1 MNNEIKFNHNKKQ
14 IHDALGIEGS
24 SEELS
29 EKMAALVLSFVAS
42 GGEKA
47 SMLAEKMY
55 NELPPNVILLLALQS
70 VHETIEGISSCMED
84 ERSES
89 QKAMSMIAEMMHI
102 MASGTSK
109 TKSVNPNNN

>member
-14 IHDALGIEGS
+14 LHDALGIEGS
-24 SEELS
+24 IEELS
-29 EKMAALVLSFVAS
+29 EKMAALVISFVAS
-42 GGEKA
+42 GGEKG

-55 NELPPNVILLLALQS
+55 KELPPNVILLLALQS
-70 VHETIEGISSCMED
+70 VHDSIDSISISMEEKRTSSSKTMGIISD
-84 ERSES
+84 
-89 QKAMSMIAEMMHI
+89 IMHM